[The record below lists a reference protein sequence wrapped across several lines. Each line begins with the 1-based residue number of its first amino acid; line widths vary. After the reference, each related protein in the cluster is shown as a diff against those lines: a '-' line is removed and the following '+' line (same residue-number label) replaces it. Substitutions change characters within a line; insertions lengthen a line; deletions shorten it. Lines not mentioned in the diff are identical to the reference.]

1 VPNYKKPLACFAA
14 LALWLISAGSTVA
27 QEHDLKNED
36 LSPLGSKL
44 PTYLSDIR
52 ALSTY
57 QRRLTTHQKLFIQ
70 WDSMN
75 GRRDMVKKQEADA
88 YGNTSGTFTLV
99 KQLKAQA
106 GSPGPVDTSLNQG
119 RILIVGR
126 SDSREIRCLAT
137 IRDPREMHAE
147 FFDKKTPERLD
158 FVNPTVTIDLDFCDD
173 PAIAVLDFLQLDPQ
187 STTEKVFKRLG
198 SLSLGVK
205 PTLMTPAAK

>member
-1 VPNYKKPLACFAA
+1 VPTSKKQLAYFAM
-14 LALWLISAGSTVA
+14 LALWLANVSSTVA
-27 QEHDLKNED
+27 QDRQLKNED
-36 LSPLGSKL
+36 ISVLGSRL
-44 PTYLSDIR
+44 PSYLSDIGE
-52 ALSTY
+52 LSKY

-75 GRRDMVKKQEADA
+75 GRRDMVRKQEADA
-88 YGNTSGTFTLV
+88 AGNTSGTFTLV

-137 IRDPREMHAE
+137 IGDPREMHAE

-158 FVNPTVTIDLDFCDD
+158 FVNPTVTINLDFCDD
-173 PAIAVLDFLQLDPQ
+173 PAIAILNFLQLDPQ
-187 STTEKVFKRLG
+187 STTEKISKG
-198 SLSLGVK
+198 SDL
-205 PTLMTPAAK
+205 